1 MDRDKI
7 LIIDD
12 SAVQAEF
19 LKSILKEEYEV
30 TTCQTATVGLKQA
43 QSGEYSLILLDVV
56 MPDMDGFTLL
66 RELKSAFQ
74 TRHIPVIMLTSLSD
88 VHNEEKGLLLG
99 AVDYVAKPF
108 SPIIIRAR
116 VKTHIDLYHFQMQ
129 FMEQALVDE
138 LTGIPNRR
146 RYESDSVMNWRK
158 AIRFGCPFSVCMIDI
173 DQFKLYNDSF
183 GHPAGDKVIASV
195 AQVIASHLR
204 RATDFFARYGGEGL
218 GAVPGQSQLGLWL
231 EHIQPVLVQV
241 GPQNPAVAGGP
252 RLCPGTDGDDK
263 GGHKLLPQ
271 NAGGRDIHCP
281 AEQGVVADGAAGL
294 LVLYGQKGTVLAG
307 AAPDLVAGHPHP
319 DLWRG
324 LLYTVVKIED
334 AVVNLPNDIHA
345 RSRHGVQNLR
355 IIVALQRCLTPF
367 PK

>member
-30 TTCQTATVGLKQA
+30 TTCQTATEGLKQA

-204 RATDFFARYGGEGL
+204 RATDFFARYGGEEF
-218 GAVPGQSQLGLWL
+218 VV
-231 EHIQPVLVQV
+231 IQV
-241 GPQNPAVAGGP
+241 GETAQNAYNFLKVIRQAVEDLHIPHSSPDREWVTISAGGVTVTP
-252 RLCPGTDGDDK
+252 KSEDSYETYLKIADTMLYDAKRL
-263 GGHKLLPQ
+263 
-271 NAGGRDIHCP
+271 GRNRVIWSSGS
-281 AEQGVVADGAAGL
+281 EQW
-294 LVLYGQKGTVLAG
+294 KE
-307 AAPDLVAGHPHP
+307 
-319 DLWRG
+319 
-324 LLYTVVKIED
+324 KE
-334 AVVNLPNDIHA
+334 
-345 RSRHGVQNLR
+345 
-355 IIVALQRCLTPF
+355 
-367 PK
+367 